1 VLWRRKHLLGIG
13 ELEKRELEALLDLAL
28 HFKKKGFDREP
39 LNATV
44 ANLFYEA
51 STRTANSFA
60 LAARKVGLACLNFS
74 RGSSSV
80 SKGET
85 LIDTAKNIEAMG
97 VSGFVIRHSAPGAA
111 RLLARNVEGAVA
123 NGGDGRHEHPTQCL
137 LDLATIIEHKGAVE
151 GVKVAILGD
160 IAHSRV
166 ARSLMQG
173 LLMLGAQVAV
183 TGPSTMMPK
192 HLPGGV
198 TRLGGIDEAL
208 EGRDVLYFLRV
219 QLERQGR
226 ALIPSL
232 REYHEFYGLCE
243 KRLERVGDDVL
254 IMHPGPVNRGVE
266 LSAAAADAPQS
277 VILSQVTNGVFVRMA
292 VLYLAVSAALG
303 MEVEVG

>member
-1 VLWRRKHLLGIG
+1 MLWRRKHLLGIG
-13 ELEKRELEALLDLAL
+13 ELEKWELEALLRLAL
-28 HFKKKGFDREP
+28 HFKEEGFDREP
-39 LNATV
+39 LGATV

-60 LAARKVGLACLNFS
+60 LAARKVGLGCLNFS
-74 RGSSSV
+74 KGTSSV

-111 RLLARNVEGAVA
+111 WLLARNVEGAVA

-137 LDLATIIEHKGAVE
+137 LDLATMMEHTRSISGL
-151 GVKVAILGD
+151 KVAILGD
-160 IAHSRV
+160 AAHSRV
-166 ARSLMQG
+166 ARSLMRG
-173 LLMLGAQVAV
+173 LLMLGAEVGV

-192 HLPGGV
+192 YLPEGV
-198 TRLGGIDEAL
+198 VRLGGIDEAM
-208 EGRDVLYFLRV
+208 EKSDVLYFLRI

-243 KRLERVGDDVL
+243 RRVKRLGKDVL

-266 LSAAAADAPQS
+266 LSAEAADSEQS
-277 VILSQVTNGVFVRMA
+277 VILQQVTNGVFVRMA
-292 VLYLAVSAALG
+292 VLYLTVGTALG
-303 MEVEVG
+303 MEVEVE